1 HYPNKWQVVDGPGIN
16 YYSAIRKGDWK
27 LVYSMR
33 QQKLELYNLKE
44 DIGEQQDKA
53 LQHPEKVKE
62 LSKLLSDQL
71 RIWKAPMLTYK
82 ANGNRVPYPDEVK
95 LP

>member
-1 HYPNKWQVVDGPGIN
+1 
-16 YYSAIRKGDWK
+16 
-27 LVYSMR
+27 M
-33 QQKLELYNLKE
+33 KE

-71 RIWKAPMLTYK
+71 RIWEAPVLTYK